1 MITRFVRLA
10 AGLAAVSLLAAACG
24 DDSDDSNAD
33 ATEAPVEATTAMTEA
48 PAPTLAEMTPD
59 TTGEADIVD
68 TAIAAG
74 DFTTLVAA
82 VQAAGLE
89 ETLRGEGPFTVFAP
103 TDDAFAALP
112 AGTVDTLLEDPT
124 GDLAA
129 ILTYHVVAGEVL
141 AADVVGLDGQAVDTV
156 NGATFTVNV
165 GDDGSVSLTDAAGNE
180 VGIVT
185 TDIRTSNGVI
195 HVVDAVLMPA

>member
-1 MITRFVRLA
+1 M
-10 AGLAAVSLLAAACG
+10 S
-24 DDSDDSNAD
+24 
-33 ATEAPVEATTAMTEA
+33 TEAPMTSDA
-48 PAPTLAEMTPD
+48 PAA
-59 TTGEADIVD
+59 EADIVD

-89 ETLRGEGPFTVFAP
+89 ETLRGDGPFTVFAP

-112 AGTVDTLLEDPT
+112 AGTVDTLLADPT
-124 GDLAA
+124 GDLAD

-141 AADVVGLDGQAVDTV
+141 AADVVGLDGQSVETV

-165 GDDGSVSLTDAAGNE
+165 GDDGTVTLTDATGNE
-180 VGIVT
+180 VTVVA
-185 TDIRTSNGVI
+185 TDIMATNGVI
-195 HVVDAVLMPA
+195 HVIDAVLLPA